1 MESAIFAHPAVL
13 ECAVVAAP
21 DDRWGEMPVAFVV
34 NKPDESLDEAAITTY
49 LAGRLAKFKMPR
61 AWYFPSEPLPKTGTG
76 KILKRELRE
85 QFWKDKAQRVQ
96 G

>member
-1 MESAIFAHPAVL
+1 MEKAIFAHPAVL

-21 DDRWGEMPVAFVV
+21 DPKWGEMPVAIVV
-34 NKPDESLDEAAITTY
+34 LKADQELTAEQLTEF
-49 LAGRLAKFKMPR
+49 LMERMGKFKLPR
-61 AWYFPSEPLPKTGTG
+61 MVEFTEAPLPKTGTG

-85 QFWKDKAQRVQ
+85 NFWQGKARRVQ